1 MATRLAK
8 KVPMHENPSEPPVTF
23 WQCWWKAT
31 WIIFLI
37 RCALGFLSGGGH
49 GFAYAMGGAFIL
61 APISGLIF
69 GGIAYALRKK

>member
-1 MATRLAK
+1 MRTRRAN

-23 WQCWWKAT
+23 GQYWWKAT

-37 RCALGFLSGGGH
+37 RCALGFLSGGGQ
-49 GFAYAMGGAFIL
+49 GFAAALGGALIL

-69 GGIAYALRKK
+69 GGIAFALRKK